1 MLKFIKMTTM
11 LNVEVMPHNFQVGE
25 FILAEIMHRTDSP
38 SCIIINLNFSVIL
51 STQMDIFKGK
61 QALYILPDI
70 SHLFLTELERSAS
83 DLLIVHVVNCLS
95 NS

>member
-38 SCIIINLNFSVIL
+38 SCI
-51 STQMDIFKGK
+51 
-61 QALYILPDI
+61 
-70 SHLFLTELERSAS
+70 
-83 DLLIVHVVNCLS
+83 
-95 NS
+95 